1 MIGGLGASRVRSL
14 FAEARKRAPSI
25 VYIDEID
32 AIGRKRSEGASAG
45 MGGEKYTQYLIIR
58 NGHIRHGYIRH
69 DHIRHGAEIS
79 GNFKKPASKGSKA
92 GCLLWAL

>member
-14 FAEARKRAPSI
+14 FAEARKRAPAI

-32 AIGRKRSEGASAG
+32 AIGRKRSEGANSG

-58 NGHIRHGYIRH
+58 NGHIRHG
-69 DHIRHGAEIS
+69 AEIS
-79 GNFKKPASKGSKA
+79 GNFKKPVSKGSK
-92 GCLLWAL
+92 LRNALS